1 MKIKTLV
8 AVLLLSGGV
17 TSTFAQTENCNS
29 NSSISHE
36 AVRAGNFKDAYA
48 PCMAVL
54 KDCPTLRYYTFTDA
68 QKILVGFLSQIKDRN
83 SADYKKYFDELMD
96 VYDLRMK
103 YIPEFINKG
112 MKGVPSVADALGAK
126 AVDYLQFAPTPDL
139 NTAYN
144 WLKESVQAEKGG
156 SKGAVLHYFLDVS
169 MQKVKADDNHTDQF
183 FQDYID
189 ASKYADDAIAAETK
203 EAKKAN
209 LQAIKDN
216 LVAMFIQSG
225 VADCESLQNIYGP
238 KVEENKTDSTFL
250 KKALNILKL
259 MKCNE
264 SEVYFKASE
273 YMYQIDPTA
282 DATVGVAYMY
292 YKKGDYENAVKY
304 FDEALAKETDN
315 DKKAEMAYATAAA
328 LMQAKKLSQARAY
341 CQKAISFK
349 ENYGDPYILLAQL
362 YGSNPNWTDEP
373 ALNKCTYF
381 VVIDK
386 LQRAKAV
393 DPSVAERANELIGT
407 YSRHTPQAK
416 DLFMLG
422 YKAGDRITIGGW
434 IGESTTIR

>member
-1 MKIKTLV
+1 MKIKMLV

-103 YIPEFINKG
+103 YIPEFISKG

-126 AVDYLQFAPTPDL
+126 AVDYLQFA
-139 NTAYN
+139 
-144 WLKESVQAEKGG
+144 EKGG
-156 SKGAVLHYFLDVS
+156 SKGVVLHYFLDVS

-282 DATVGVAYMY
+282 DAAVGVAYMY
-292 YKKGDYENAVKY
+292 YKKGDYDNAVKY

-349 ENYGDPYILLAQL
+349 ENYGEPYILLAQM

-393 DPSVAERANELIGT
+393 DPSVTERANELIST

>member
-68 QKILVGFLSQIKDRN
+68 QKILTGFLGRIKDRN
-83 SADYKKYFDELMD
+83 SADYKKYFNELME

-103 YIPEFINKG
+103 YIPEFISKG

-126 AVDYLQFAPTPDL
+126 AVDYLQYSPAPDV
-139 NTAYN
+139 NQAYA
-144 WLKESVQAEKGG
+144 WLKESVEAEKAG
-156 SKGAVLHYFLDVS
+156 SKAAVLHYFLDIS
-169 MQKVKADDNHTDQF
+169 MQKVKADSNHTDTF
-183 FQDYID
+183 FQDYLN
-189 ASKYADDAIAAETK
+189 ASKYADDAINAEDN
-203 EAKKAN
+203 EAKKKN
-209 LQAIKDN
+209 LQLIKDN
-216 LVAMFIQSG
+216 LVAMFINSG

-238 KVEENKTDSTFL
+238 KIEENKSDSTFL
-250 KKALNILKL
+250 LKTIAILKM

-264 SEVYFKASE
+264 SEAYFKASE
-273 YMYQIDPTA
+273 YMYRINPTA
-282 DATVGVAYMY
+282 DAAIGVAYMY
-292 YKKGDYENAVKY
+292 YKKADYDSAVKY
-304 FDEALAKETDN
+304 FDEALNKETDN
-315 DKKAEMAYATAAA
+315 KKKAEIAYATAAA
-328 LMQAKKLSQARAY
+328 LLQVKKLSQARSYA
-341 CQKAISFK
+341 QKAINFN
-349 ENYGDPYILLAQL
+349 ENFGDAYILIAQM
-362 YGSNPNWTDEP
+362 YGSSPNWTDES

-393 DPSVAERANELIGT
+393 DPSVAEKANELIRT
-407 YSRHTPQAK
+407 YSAHTPQAK

-422 YKAGDRITIGGW
+422 YKAGDRVTIGGW

>member
-54 KDCPTLRYYTFTDA
+54 KDCPTLRFYTYTDA
-68 QKILVGFLSQIKDRN
+68 IKILKAFLGDIKDRN
-83 SADYKKYFDELMD
+83 SADYKKYFDELMQ
-96 VYDLRMK
+96 VYDQEIQYL
-103 YIPEFINKG
+103 PEINKKLKTP
-112 MKGVPSVADALGAK
+112 MSASKELGKK
-126 AVDYLQFAPTPDL
+126 AVYYLKFSPNPYTEKSYKWLTEATRGTANDPD
-139 NTAYN
+139 
-144 WLKESVQAEKGG
+144 
-156 SKGAVLHYFLDVS
+156 GAILHYFLQTS
-169 MQKVKADDNHTDQF
+169 MEKVKADDNHTDQF

-189 ASKYADDAIAAETK
+189 ASKYADDAIAAETNEK
-203 EAKKAN
+203 KKAV
-209 LQAIKDN
+209 LQTIKDN
-216 LVAMFIQSG
+216 LVAMFVQSG

-282 DATVGVAYMY
+282 DAAVGVAYMY
-292 YKKGDYENAVKY
+292 YKKGDYDNAVKY

-393 DPSVAERANELIGT
+393 DPSVTERANELIST

-422 YKAGDRITIGGW
+422 YKAGDRITISGW